1 MLLWYLKNKESK
13 IFYSIYLFV
22 RPLDVLRP
30 HRHDHSNSTSRTFS
44 IKRMNHHDFPLSS
57 HWWSETSF
65 LGQSFAAWP
74 ISTGASRH
82 PNVKG
87 ETPFNG
93 GRTVRNFTSCLF
105 SFLFSL
111 LTCIHIGSQRS
122 LEEPKYPRCIA
133 FAFHDELSPSK
144 RTLQTRTVYWIRIH
158 GSTFKTT
165 VDINENKFK
174 VKFLSPRIFL
184 FPFN

>member
-22 RPLDVLRP
+22 HPLDVLRP

-93 GRTVRNFTSCLF
+93 GRAVRIFTSCLF

-111 LTCIHIGSQRS
+111 LVSISVHN
-122 LEEPKYPRCIA
+122 
-133 FAFHDELSPSK
+133 DPSK
-144 RTLQTRTVYWIRIH
+144 SQNIH
-158 GSTFKTT
+158 GVLLSLSTTSFLLRNVRSKREPYTEYVYT
-165 VDINENKFK
+165 VR
-174 VKFLSPRIFL
+174 LSKRRWI
-184 FPFN
+184 